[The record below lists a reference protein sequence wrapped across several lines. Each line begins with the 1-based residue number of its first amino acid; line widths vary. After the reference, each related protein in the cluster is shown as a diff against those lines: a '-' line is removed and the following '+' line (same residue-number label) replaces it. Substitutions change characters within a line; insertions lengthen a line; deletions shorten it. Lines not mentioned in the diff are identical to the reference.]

1 MHIKFLL
8 LTASALSLVL
18 KTADAATTFLPD
30 WQETGLNFEN
40 NEGDFNRDEPLC
52 IEAVDQFGNKLYHKA
67 DSCPM
72 PKVFDEYS
80 AMHLVMVNILL
91 VVTVLAHRELLSPT
105 PVVAAV
111 QPVMTVAIPAI
122 TLISLVAI
130 RLLMKPVVL
139 AELIPVGM
147 VAAAIGLVVIL
158 VRSLIQNRVILL
170 PAVIH
175 QTAPIVRTAP
185 TVRTVQIARTA
196 PIVRTVQIA
205 RTAPIVRTVQIVQT
219 APIVRTARIAQI
231 ARTVAS
237 PEVVLLARVN
247 LLAAA
252 TRKYHLLAKLVP
264 VKRSI
269 AAKQKHARLFH
280 VLIPLSKQGAAGLVP
295 LAPGDVLTARLIPVG
310 TVATQNRHARDGQ
323 LQNVTQYMALIVLAV
338 LLQTVA
344 PSKPIAIVHTI
355 VITTELDIAAI
366 ISGIFYS

>member
-1 MHIKFLL
+1 
-8 LTASALSLVL
+8 
-18 KTADAATTFLPD
+18 
-30 WQETGLNFEN
+30 
-40 NEGDFNRDEPLC
+40 
-52 IEAVDQFGNKLYHKA
+52 
-67 DSCPM
+67 
-72 PKVFDEYS
+72 
-80 AMHLVMVNILL
+80 MHLVMVNILL